1 MAEPIKNNV
10 VISVCTKGA
19 APKDGDMEGTAGQYA
34 ARVCGNDKVYSSFT
48 MEVTGAEKK
57 LMGDSNYYCR
67 SVNAS
72 FFCREPQQGKGSNP
86 SWEEKGIR
94 KESDTPPPVHK
105 KDYL

>member
-19 APKDGDMEGTAGQYA
+19 APSDGDMEGTAGQYA
-34 ARVCGNDKVYSSFT
+34 ARVCGNGKVWSSFT
-48 MEVTGAEKK
+48 AEVTDAEKK

-72 FFCREPQQGKGSNP
+72 FFCTEPQPVKGSNP
-86 SWEEKGIR
+86 SWDEKGIR
-94 KESDTPPPVHK
+94 KETPPPVNK
-105 KDYL
+105 KDCL